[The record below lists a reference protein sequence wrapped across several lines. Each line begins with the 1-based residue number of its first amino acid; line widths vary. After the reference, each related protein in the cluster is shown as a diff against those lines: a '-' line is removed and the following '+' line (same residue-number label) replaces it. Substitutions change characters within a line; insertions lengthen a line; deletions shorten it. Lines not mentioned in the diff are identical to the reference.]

1 MSALIAANNQ
11 PQRMS
16 SRMIA
21 EIMGKNHAD
30 MCRDIRTMLSKLYG
44 GSSAE
49 YVRKAD
55 LLYATNQGV
64 DNVKFGDSP
73 NAWEFELDRRHTEI
87 LITGY
92 DVVRRAAVIDRW
104 FELEAQRPTNTL
116 QLPDF
121 TDPAAAAIAWAEQ
134 FREKQ
139 SLAGDVS
146 RLQNTCNRL
155 ADQFAI
161 GLTPP
166 QFAAQLNG
174 VNTQKVNDFLFKMGW
189 VYKEAD
195 EWRVAAYARDKYL
208 KQEFL
213 NKPIREGI
221 TRLCS
226 KLTLT
231 RRGAK
236 QFYKYYTDQKLPMKT
251 TWDGNLTHITFE
263 KVA

>member
-1 MSALIAANNQ
+1 MNLMSTLNIKMN
-11 PQRMS
+11 
-16 SRMIA
+16 SR
-21 EIMGKNHAD
+21 EI
-30 MCRDIRTMLSKLYG
+30 
-44 GSSAE
+44 
-49 YVRKAD
+49 AD
-55 LLYATNQGV
+55 LV
-64 DNVKFGDSP
+64 CKRHDNVKRSIGMLFEKGVISQPQFEDGDKSLNGVAEKIFVFKGEKGKRDSIIIVAQLCP
-73 NAWEFELDRRHTEI
+73 EFTARL
-87 LITGY
+87 
-92 DVVRRAAVIDRW
+92 VDRW
-104 FELEAQRPTNTL
+104 AELEAQLSTNAS

-134 FREKQ
+134 FRAKQ
-139 SLAGDVS
+139 SLEGDVS
-146 RLQNTCNRL
+146 RLQTTCNRL

-213 NKPIREGI
+213 NKTIREGI

>member
-1 MSALIAANNQ
+1 MNLMSTLNIKMN
-11 PQRMS
+11 
-16 SRMIA
+16 SR
-21 EIMGKNHAD
+21 EI
-30 MCRDIRTMLSKLYG
+30 
-44 GSSAE
+44 
-49 YVRKAD
+49 AD
-55 LLYATNQGV
+55 LVGKRH
-64 DNVKFGDSP
+64 DNVKRSIGMLFEKGVISQPQFEDGDKSLNGVAEKIFVFKGEKGKRDSIIVVAQLCP
-73 NAWEFELDRRHTEI
+73 EFTARL
-87 LITGY
+87 
-92 DVVRRAAVIDRW
+92 VDRW
-104 FELEAQRPTNTL
+104 AELEAQLSASAL

-134 FREKQ
+134 FRANQ
-139 SLAGDVS
+139 SLEGDVS

>member
-1 MSALIAANNQ
+1 MNLMITSNAKMN
-11 PQRMS
+11 
-16 SRMIA
+16 SR
-21 EIMGKNHAD
+21 EISDITGKRH
-30 MCRDIRTMLSKLYG
+30 
-44 GSSAE
+44 
-49 YVRKAD
+49 
-55 LLYATNQGV
+55 
-64 DNVKFGDSP
+64 DNVKRTIETLLQKDVISNPQFEDGEKSGNGITEKVYVFCGDHGKRDSIIVVAQLCP
-73 NAWEFELDRRHTEI
+73 EFTARL
-87 LITGY
+87 
-92 DVVRRAAVIDRW
+92 VDRW
-104 FELEAQRPTNTL
+104 VELEQQLNP
-116 QLPDF
+116 LPDF

-134 FREKQ
+134 FRAKQ
-139 SLAGDVS
+139 SLEHDVS

-161 GLTPP
+161 GLTLP